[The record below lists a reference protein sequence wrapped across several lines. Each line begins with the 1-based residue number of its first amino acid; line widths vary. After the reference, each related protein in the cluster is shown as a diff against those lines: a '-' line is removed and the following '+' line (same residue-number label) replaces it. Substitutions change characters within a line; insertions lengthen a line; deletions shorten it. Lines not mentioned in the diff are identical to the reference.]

1 MSHKKIEHSGNF
13 YRQTVSLT
21 SRALLFYFSHSLE
34 IFLYLNT
41 VWFTI
46 RLVLLHD
53 AWRVWHDMAW
63 IEIGV
68 GFGRVVLFCS
78 VLYLSRGMY
87 CVIIPFVRH
96 CLNTFVLFFLCLFV
110 GVCHCLLNV
119 HMCSR
124 YNSRD
129 ARAACRAIQIR
140 PFPARWWVLFII
152 ALKQLFILYTL
163 K

>member
-53 AWRVWHDMAW
+53 AWRVRHDMAW

-119 HMCSR
+119 HMCVADTTAGTPEPHVERSKSAR
-124 YNSRD
+124 FPRDGEFYLSLRWNS
-129 ARAACRAIQIR
+129 
-140 PFPARWWVLFII
+140 FLFYIH
-152 ALKQLFILYTL
+152 
-163 K
+163 